1 METKIDFRC
10 RGGKFRMTSCIF
22 TLRNTLENVVEIQN
36 IIRDVQI
43 AAGID
48 LAEGTF

>member
-10 RGGKFRMTSCIF
+10 RGGKFENDSCIF
-22 TLRNTLENVVEIQN
+22 TVRNTLENVVEIQN
-36 IIRDVQI
+36 IIHDVQI